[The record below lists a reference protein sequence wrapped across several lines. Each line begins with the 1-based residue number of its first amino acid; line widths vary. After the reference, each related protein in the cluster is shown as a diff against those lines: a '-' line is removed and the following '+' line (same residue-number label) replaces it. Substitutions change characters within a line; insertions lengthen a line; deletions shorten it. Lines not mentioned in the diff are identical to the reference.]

1 MMPLAL
7 TTATTTNELLSR
19 AVNAAEFYGF
29 QPMDNVVK
37 GGGTRTKID
46 RIDPKGLSFV
56 RRDERSLIPLV
67 NTCAGRGLCSTAHP
81 TFFWRAGAATP
92 SGTNRSVSIE
102 LHALGV
108 ANAVA
113 EALLINVAQAI
124 AEDAGIERRV
134 VRLNSIGA
142 HDSSA
147 RYIRELSNYLR
158 KNSDSIAETILAR
171 VPSDP
176 LGALLSLVEKQS
188 PVVTRAPQSM
198 EFLNE
203 EERRHLAHVLEFLE
217 AADTYYELNPF
228 VLGSRDCWTHTLF
241 EVHGI
246 HRDTEE
252 LVPFAKGGRYD
263 RLATSAMGSG
273 TGAGV
278 GMTLT
283 FELKGSS
290 LPNYNRIKRDNGIST
305 LYFAHLGDAA
315 KRHSLGVMEML
326 RRAHIPV
333 HQSLAYE
340 HLAEQMAEAQALD
353 VPYVIIMGFKEAN
366 EGTIIVRDTRTNSQA
381 AIPKSD
387 LVSYLKRRHI
397 AASPLSMALPR

>member
-1 MMPLAL
+1 
-7 TTATTTNELLSR
+7 
-19 AVNAAEFYGF
+19 
-29 QPMDNVVK
+29 MDSVVK
-37 GGGTRTKID
+37 GGGSRTKIE
-46 RIDPKGLSFV
+46 RIDPKTLSFV
-56 RRDERSLIPLV
+56 RRDERGLIPLV
-67 NTCAGRGLCSTAHP
+67 NVCAGRGLCSVERP
-81 TFFWRAGAATP
+81 TFFWREGNTQT
-92 SGTNRSVSIE
+92 SGNNRSVSIE

-108 ANAVA
+108 ASAIA
-113 EALLINVAQAI
+113 EAMLINVAQAI

-147 RYIRELSNYLR
+147 RYVRELSNYLR
-158 KNSDSIAETILAR
+158 KNSDSIAEAILAR
-171 VPSDP
+171 VPTDP
-176 LGALLSLVEKQS
+176 LGALLALVEKQS
-188 PVVTRAPQSM
+188 PIVARAPQSM

-217 AADTYYELNPF
+217 ASNTFYELNPF

-246 HRDTEE
+246 HSETEE

-263 RLATSAMGSG
+263 RLATSAMGTG
-273 TGAGV
+273 VGAGV

-283 FELKGSS
+283 FELKGASA
-290 LPNYNRIKRDNGIST
+290 PRYNKIKHENGVST

-315 KRHSLGVMEML
+315 KRQSLGIMETL

-340 HLAEQMAEAQALD
+340 HLAEQMVEAQTLH
-353 VPYVIIMGFKEAN
+353 VPYVIIMDSKK
-366 EGTIIVRDTRTNSQA
+366 RTRARSSS
-381 AIPKSD
+381 AIRAPT
-387 LVSYLKRRHI
+387 
-397 AASPLSMALPR
+397 PRQPCQRMNWSLI

>member
-7 TTATTTNELLSR
+7 TSCSTTNELLAR
-19 AVNAAEFYGF
+19 AVNAAEYYGF
-29 QPMDNVVK
+29 QPMDTVVK
-37 GGGTRTKID
+37 GGGTRTKIEK
-46 RIDPKGLSFV
+46 IDPKSLSYV

-67 NTCAGRGLCSTAHP
+67 NTCAGRGLCSVAKP
-81 TFFWRAGAATP
+81 TFFWRAGATQAT
-92 SGTNRSVSIE
+92 GANRTASIE

-108 ANAVA
+108 ASAVA

-171 VPSDP
+171 IPTDP
-176 LGALLSLVEKQS
+176 LSALLSLVEKQS
-188 PVVTRAPQSM
+188 PVVARAPQSM

-217 AADTYYELNPF
+217 SANTYYELNPF

-246 HRDTEE
+246 HKETEE

-263 RLATSAMGSG
+263 RLATSAMGAG
-273 TGAGV
+273 QGAGV

-283 FELKGSS
+283 FELKGAA
-290 LPNYNRIKRDNGIST
+290 LPKFDRIKHENAIPA

-315 KRHSLGVMEML
+315 KRRSLGVMETL

-340 HLAEQMAEAQALD
+340 HLAEQMAEAQILD

-366 EGTIIVRDTRTNSQA
+366 EGTIIVRDTHTNSQA
-381 AIPKSD
+381 AVPAD
-387 LVSYLKRRHI
+387 ELVSYLKRRHI
-397 AASPLSMALPR
+397 AASSMAEPLPR

>member
-1 MMPLAL
+1 MMPLSL
-7 TTATTTNELLSR
+7 TSCATTSELFGR
-19 AVNAAEFYGF
+19 AVNAAEYYGF

-37 GGGTRTKID
+37 GGGTRTKIE
-46 RIDPKGLSFV
+46 RIDPRALSYV

-67 NTCAGRGLCSTAHP
+67 NACALRGLCSTAKP
-81 TFFWRAGAATP
+81 TFFWKPGPAVTTGP
-92 SGTNRSVSIE
+92 NRHVSIE

-108 ANAVA
+108 ASAVA
-113 EALLINVAQAI
+113 EAILINVAQAI

-147 RYIRELSNYLR
+147 RYIRELSSYLR
-158 KNSDSIAETILAR
+158 KNSDTIAESILAR
-171 VPSDP
+171 VATDP
-176 LGALLSLVEKQS
+176 LGALLTLVEKQN
-188 PVVTRAPQSM
+188 PVVGRAPQSM

-217 AADTYYELNPF
+217 ASDTYYELNPF

-246 HRDTEE
+246 HHETEE

-263 RLATSAMGSG
+263 RLATSAMQSG

-283 FELKGSS
+283 FELKGANV
-290 LPNYNRIKRDNGIST
+290 PNMDRIKRDTTPAT
-305 LYFAHLGDAA
+305 LYFAHLGDVA
-315 KRHSLGVMEML
+315 KRQSLGVMENL

-333 HQSLAYE
+333 YQSLAYE
-340 HLAEQMAEAQALD
+340 HIAEQMAEAQGYD

-381 AIPKSD
+381 TVPKGE
-387 LVSYLKRRHI
+387 LVSYLRRRRV
-397 AASPLSMALPR
+397 AAEPALLPR